1 MKTVKKLLFALI
13 TIFIICTVGVSAVAA
28 DGAELDADLLRG
40 SFAFG
45 AGPEVD
51 GYSIDYRYFSP
62 VKENDDTKYPV
73 VIWLHG
79 LSDGEYE
86 GKQLTNNNIVY
97 WASDEYQSRFGE
109 SGGAFIFVPRSLE
122 EKDLFWSDSLIHP
135 LRAAIDDFIAQ
146 NKDNVDLSRIYIG
159 GYSMGGRMTYKMAAS
174 YPEMFAAIFPVCPAW
189 SPDDSAAQKLA
200 DTPVWVTGG
209 ILDPLVNYYNM
220 VITGWRNV
228 TEQSNCPES
237 CRLSTISI
245 TTYPDGTPT
254 KSAHHVWYAVNNDMF
269 SADNGAYPYMK
280 TIDGNGNTVELTYPD
295 GMISWLM
302 SFTSDYDGQPATD
315 SGNEEGKGEGKPISF
330 AAIILSWIR
339 SIFVRFKNIFKIA

>member
-13 TIFIICTVGVSAVAA
+13 TIFIICTVGVSALA
-28 DGAELDADLLRG
+28 GSELDADLLRS
-40 SFAFG
+40 SFTFG
-45 AGPEVD
+45 VGPEID

-62 VKENDDTKYPV
+62 VRENDDTKYPV

-122 EKDLFWSDSLIHP
+122 EKDLFWSDSLIYP

-146 NKDNVDLSRIYIG
+146 NKDNVDVSRIYIG
-159 GYSMGGRMTYKMAAS
+159 GYSMGGRMTYKMAVS

-189 SPDDSAAQKLA
+189 SPDDSAAQKLT
-200 DTPVWVTGG
+200 DIPVWVTSGK
-209 ILDPLVNYYNM
+209 LDPLVSYYTM
-220 VITGWRNV
+220 VNVGWKNI
-228 TEQSNCPES
+228 TEQTNCPES
-237 CRLSTISI
+237 CRFSTLSLTA
-245 TTYPDGTPT
+245 YADGKLTS
-254 KSAHHVWYAVNNDMF
+254 SAHHAWYAVNNDMF
-269 SADNGAYPYMK
+269 SSENGAYPYMK
-280 TIDGNGNTVELTYPD
+280 TVDGNGNTVELAYPD

-315 SGNEEGKGEGKPISF
+315 SGNEEGKGEGKPASL

-339 SIFVRFKNIFKIA
+339 SVFVRLKNIFNIK